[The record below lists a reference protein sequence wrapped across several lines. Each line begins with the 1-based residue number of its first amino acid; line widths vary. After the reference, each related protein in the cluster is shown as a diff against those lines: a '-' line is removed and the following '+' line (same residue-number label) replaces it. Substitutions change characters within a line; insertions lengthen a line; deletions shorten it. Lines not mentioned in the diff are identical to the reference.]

1 MVALEILKG
10 IVYIVV
16 ICYGVEIAGK
26 VIDVFNKNIDEVQAN
41 TKLAEHQKLNLY
53 IDVAQDAVET
63 AVLSVSQTYV
73 DVLKKNG
80 AFTKE
85 AHYQAKEQAVNIAN
99 ALITKDVRDAI
110 ETLHGDVDTYI
121 DNLIEKCV
129 LEIKKKQQ
137 EN

>member
-1 MVALEILKG
+1 MLFNTENFVSTKPIILLYRKNSTING
-10 IVYIVV
+10 IMDPIRPMA
-16 ICYGVEIAGK
+16 IPS
-26 VIDVFNKNIDEVQAN
+26 
-41 TKLAEHQKLNLY
+41 T
-53 IDVAQDAVET
+53 
-63 AVLSVSQTYV
+63 
-73 DVLKKNG
+73 KNG

-129 LEIKKKQQ
+129 LEIK
-137 EN
+137 